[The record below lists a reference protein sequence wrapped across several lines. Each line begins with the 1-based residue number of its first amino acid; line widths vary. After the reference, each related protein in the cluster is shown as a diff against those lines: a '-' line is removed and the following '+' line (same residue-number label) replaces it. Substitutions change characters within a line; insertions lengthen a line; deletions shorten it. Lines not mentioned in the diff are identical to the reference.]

1 MNKDDLISKVA
12 SSIGISKS
20 EAAKSVDAVFSS
32 ITNSL
37 KGGNEVRLVGF
48 GTFLITNR
56 VSLYKKPPH
65 LLFRLLSPCPFAFLF
80 VKQLFNYLSIAF
92 NFIATNFVNYIC
104 IQPHKIF
111 LKR

>member
-12 SSIGISKS
+12 RSIGISKS

-37 KGGNEVRLVGF
+37 KGGNKVRLVGF

-56 VSLYKKPPH
+56 AATTGRNPRTGESIEIPAKKVPK
-65 LLFRLLSPCPFAFLF
+65 FRAGKAL
-80 VKQLFNYLSIAF
+80 KE
-92 NFIATNFVNYIC
+92 TVN
-104 IQPHKIF
+104 
-111 LKR
+111 

>member
-56 VSLYKKPPH
+56 AATIGRNPRTGESIQIPAKKVPK
-65 LLFRLLSPCPFAFLF
+65 FRAGKAL
-80 VKQLFNYLSIAF
+80 KE
-92 NFIATNFVNYIC
+92 TVN
-104 IQPHKIF
+104 
-111 LKR
+111 

>member
-37 KGGNEVRLVGF
+37 KEGNEVRLVGF

-56 VSLYKKPPH
+56 AATIGRNPRTGESIQIPAKKVPKFRPGKSLKE
-65 LLFRLLSPCPFAFLF
+65 
-80 VKQLFNYLSIAF
+80 
-92 NFIATNFVNYIC
+92 TVN
-104 IQPHKIF
+104 
-111 LKR
+111 